1 MEKFGSQHIGS
12 IKIER
17 VSTLPRFSDPDIGR
31 CILVEDRD
39 CVYFGCMTGWI
50 PVVGKSYITPDQ
62 LDLGSTA
69 YQINANTFPL
79 LDINFFSNIGNT
91 IEEVLKKII
100 DGTALSDNSIL
111 NRHVADKSIS
121 LFKLQTG
128 YTLETIN
135 SSTIPYYEHLSKKPL
150 RSITDALNEFMEQV
164 PQIYNISV
172 DLIDWDF
179 DPNNNYFIKTF
190 RDYPFL
196 NMPIVQCYDENGK
209 LFKDYE
215 LFFDCTERLISIT
228 VLQTIKLNVVFIG
241 S

>member
-1 MEKFGSQHIGS
+1 MEKFGSDHIGS

-17 VSTLPRFSDPDIGR
+17 VSTLPRFSDSDIGR

-39 CVYFGCMTGWI
+39 CVYFGCMTGWT

-62 LDLGSTA
+62 LDLGSAA

-100 DGTALSDNSIL
+100 DGTALADNSIL

-121 LFKLQTG
+121 LSKLQTG

-135 SSTIPYYEHLSKKPL
+135 SSTIPYYNQLNKSQK
-150 RSITDALNEFMEQV
+150 SITDALNEFMEQV

-190 RDYPFL
+190 REYPFL

-215 LFFDCTERLISIT
+215 FFFDCTERLISIT

>member
-1 MEKFGSQHIGS
+1 
-12 IKIER
+12 
-17 VSTLPRFSDPDIGR
+17 
-31 CILVEDRD
+31 
-39 CVYFGCMTGWI
+39 
-50 PVVGKSYITPDQ
+50 
-62 LDLGSTA
+62 
-69 YQINANTFPL
+69 
-79 LDINFFSNIGNT
+79 
-91 IEEVLKKII
+91 
-100 DGTALSDNSIL
+100 
-111 NRHVADKSIS
+111 
-121 LFKLQTG
+121 
-128 YTLETIN
+128 
-135 SSTIPYYEHLSKKPL
+135 
-150 RSITDALNEFMEQV
+150 MEQV

-190 RDYPFL
+190 REYPFL

>member
-100 DGTALSDNSIL
+100 DCTALSDNSIL
-111 NRHVADKSIS
+111 NRHVTDKSIS
-121 LFKLQTG
+121 LSKLQTG

-135 SSTIPYYEHLSKKPL
+135 SSTIPYYSQLNKSQK
-150 RSITDALNEFMEQV
+150 SITDALNEFMEQV

-190 RDYPFL
+190 REYPFL

>member
-121 LFKLQTG
+121 LSKLQTG

-135 SSTIPYYEHLSKKPL
+135 SSTIPYYSQLNKSQK
-150 RSITDALNEFMEQV
+150 SITDALNEFMEQV

-190 RDYPFL
+190 REYPFL